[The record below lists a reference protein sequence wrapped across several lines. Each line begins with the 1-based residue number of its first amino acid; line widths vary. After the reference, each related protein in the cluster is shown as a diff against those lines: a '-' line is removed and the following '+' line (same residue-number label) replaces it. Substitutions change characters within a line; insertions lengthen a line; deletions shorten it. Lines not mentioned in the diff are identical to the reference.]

1 MFRWGQFLG
10 AYSYGS
16 PKLDQGRIDR
26 DSCLG
31 QPRRMNNQDIVSSLS
46 FVDLLINKVS
56 PELLLFIGQAIVIL
70 VAFIGAVAAI
80 AIIFTNF
87 GLRPKSQ
94 AHLEA
99 KSLNDEW
106 MDRKR
111 SLESLFV
118 SKKEWK
124 SKMKADRAQEK
135 ERLADGTAKKRL
147 WVLDFHGDAEA
158 SRTEC
163 LRNEITAILDVVKS
177 QSETGQDEVL
187 LRLESPGGTVTGYGL
202 AASQLARL
210 RKNGIPL
217 TVSIDE
223 IAASGGYMM
232 AVVANKIVSS
242 PFAVLGS
249 IGVIGQ
255 VPNFHRLLKKYDVD
269 YLEVTAGEHKRPVSI
284 LGPVTEE
291 GIKKFRSQIED
302 VHSLFRQHV
311 KEYRPELDLEKTAN
325 GDIWHGMDALK
336 IGLVDEIAT
345 SDDLIDHARLV
356 ENRDVFHLA
365 WKPSRSWRARF
376 EESASAVV
384 QTALRRSLAELGAKY

>member
-1 MFRWGQFLG
+1 ML
-10 AYSYGS
+10 
-16 PKLDQGRIDR
+16 KLDQGRIDR

-31 QPRRMNNQDIVSSLS
+31 QPSRMNILDNYLS
-46 FVDLLINKVS
+46 TEVPVTFLDVLIHKVS
-56 PELLLFIGQAIVIL
+56 PELLLFIGQAL
-70 VAFIGAVAAI
+70 VLLIALVGAVAAI
-80 AIIFTNF
+80 AIILTNL

-106 MDRKR
+106 TDRKR

-124 SKMKADRAQEK
+124 AKMKSDRETEK
-135 ERLADGTAKKRL
+135 ERIADGNAKKRL
-147 WVLDFHGDAEA
+147 WVLDFNGDSEA

-163 LRNEITAILDVVKS
+163 LRNEITAILDIVKS
-177 QSETGQDEVL
+177 QTAQGQDEVL

-210 RKNGIPL
+210 RKNGVPL
-217 TVSIDE
+217 TIAIDE
-223 IAASGGYMM
+223 VAASGGYMM
-232 AVVANKIVSS
+232 AVVANKITAS
-242 PFAVLGS
+242 PFAVIGS

-284 LGPVTEE
+284 FGQVTDE
-291 GIKKFRSQIED
+291 GVKKFRSQIED
-302 VHSLFRQHV
+302 VHTLFRQHV
-311 KEYRPELDLEKTAN
+311 HEYRPNLDLEKTAN
-325 GDIWHGMDALK
+325 GDVWHGLDALK
-336 IGLVDEIAT
+336 LGLVDEIST
-345 SDDLIDHARLV
+345 SDEIIDHARLI

-365 WKPSRSWRARF
+365 WKPSRSWRSRF
-376 EESASAVV
+376 EESASIIV
-384 QTALRRSLAELGAKY
+384 QNAIRRSFADLGTKI

>member
-1 MFRWGQFLG
+1 MN
-10 AYSYGS
+10 
-16 PKLDQGRIDR
+16 LDLSRIDR
-26 DSCLG
+26 DSCLV
-31 QPRRMNNQDIVSSLS
+31 QPNAMNNLTADSTLS
-46 FVDLLINKVS
+46 FLEILIHKVS
-56 PELLLFIGQAIVIL
+56 PELLLFIGQALVIL
-70 VAFIGAVAAI
+70 IAFIGAVAAI
-80 AIIFTNF
+80 AIILTNF

-106 MDRKR
+106 TDRKR

-124 SKMKADRAQEK
+124 SRVKSDREAEK
-135 ERLADGTAKKRL
+135 DRFNDGNTKKRL
-147 WVLDFHGDAEA
+147 WVLDFKGDAEA

-177 QSETGQDEVL
+177 QTNPGQDEVL

-210 RKNGIPL
+210 KKSGIPL

-232 AVVANKIVSS
+232 AVVANKIAAS
-242 PFAVLGS
+242 PFAVIGS

-284 LGPVTEE
+284 FGQVTDE
-291 GIKKFRSQIED
+291 GVKKFRSQIED
-302 VHSLFRQHV
+302 VHLLFRQHV
-311 KEYRPELDLEKTAN
+311 TEYRPNLDLEKTAN
-325 GDIWHGMDALK
+325 GDIWHGLDALK
-336 IGLVDEIAT
+336 LGLIDEICT
-345 SDDLIDHARLV
+345 SDELIDRARLV
-356 ENRDVFHLA
+356 DNCDVFHLA
-365 WKPSRSWRARF
+365 WKPSRSWRSRL
-376 EESASAVV
+376 EETASAIV
-384 QTALRRSLAELGAKY
+384 QSAIRRSFADLKMKY